1 MRLPTSVSNSAVD
14 AFVKSLDIGNVTQ
27 LSNVPGVSR
36 TVTGL
41 VFMIIDLHLRVPH
54 LSRKLVWF
62 NDLENH
68 FIIQFSDD
76 GAPETSQLTMSI
88 GSLTTWNLGE
98 RVRSS
103 DFQYLLHCV
112 SLQEKHVVLEDLWKQ
127 HTDKMAIL
135 EGNILTIAGRKCTV
149 EFQPSAD
156 MCWQS
161 WANTELNQAATY
173 PSPYANVHSGNIRT
187 MGGTIGFAT
196 TDTWKPYTNSDR
208 ENHADMVQN
217 FERTLKK
224 DLSEKTRHDK
234 KLAFMADNGIRQLGP
249 PRIGVFADK
258 QRPEPLHC
266 EINAWQQVLN
276 IIYQES
282 VQRKVFD
289 QFIKVLAAAPIAA
302 SAPEAIIEEHETQV
316 LGCGLLFLVAF
327 LKEHFN
333 DEKRRFNKIPTGL
346 IGEQAIAIAQYG
358 YRLVDCLEFP
368 AESAAQRVK
377 RLSLS
382 RIVLYLRNACATF
395 NKVSST
401 KAELLEL
408 EENCKLYFNLLCL
421 FFPSHVNITSWTV
434 GYVVPYHAL
443 KLYDMYKIGYGII
456 SQQGKEAKH
465 SAVKNDLELS
475 NRSNKADQNG
485 KWWQVIWANYV
496 RNVYLPEHQPLP
508 QTYKSHFKSRIPPHC
523 DSVGVCVCG
532 RIKPVDCDLCHTCLQ
547 CREIVD
553 SAQNLELST
562 HLVEIFKPYVC
573 SECGHRFGDQVDLQS
588 HNTLHQDGAVALWSG
603 IKNPK
608 EMSVSDLKAE
618 LKKRNLGTS
627 GKKEILIK
635 RLESSLWVD
644 KNS

>member
-1 MRLPTSVSNSAVD
+1 
-14 AFVKSLDIGNVTQ
+14 
-27 LSNVPGVSR
+27 
-36 TVTGL
+36 
-41 VFMIIDLHLRVPH
+41 
-54 LSRKLVWF
+54 
-62 NDLENH
+62 
-68 FIIQFSDD
+68 
-76 GAPETSQLTMSI
+76 
-88 GSLTTWNLGE
+88 
-98 RVRSS
+98 
-103 DFQYLLHCV
+103 
-112 SLQEKHVVLEDLWKQ
+112 
-127 HTDKMAIL
+127 
-135 EGNILTIAGRKCTV
+135 
-149 EFQPSAD
+149 
-156 MCWQS
+156 
-161 WANTELNQAATY
+161 
-173 PSPYANVHSGNIRT
+173 

-208 ENHADMVQN
+208 ENHANMVQN

-224 DLSEKTRHDK
+224 DLLEKTRHNK

-316 LGCGLLFLVAF
+316 LGCGLLFLVPF

-333 DEKRRFNKIPTGL
+333 DEKRRFNKIPTRL
-346 IGEQAIAIAQYG
+346 IGEQAIAIARYG
-358 YRLVDCLEFP
+358 YRLVDCVEFP
-368 AESAAQRVK
+368 AESAVQRVK

-434 GYVVPYHAL
+434 GYAVPYHAL

-475 NRSNKADQNG
+475 NRSNKFILISVAPEGWQTGVGG
-485 KWWQVIWANYV
+485 KITNRPAPS
-496 RNVYLPEHQPLP
+496 LIDPAPLP
-508 QTYKSHFKSRIPPHC
+508 ILIINPLYVSRLISQSHRPPHPPIAPPLPAPL
-523 DSVGVCVCG
+523 VCEKHH
-532 RIKPVDCDLCHTCLQ
+532 IYLFLFIS
-547 CREIVD
+547 IV
-553 SAQNLELST
+553 
-562 HLVEIFKPYVC
+562 IF
-573 SECGHRFGDQVDLQS
+573 
-588 HNTLHQDGAVALWSG
+588 
-603 IKNPK
+603 I
-608 EMSVSDLKAE
+608 
-618 LKKRNLGTS
+618 
-627 GKKEILIK
+627 
-635 RLESSLWVD
+635 
-644 KNS
+644 